1 MKQYESH
8 LYTILYPNPAL
19 VASQYGPMEFARHY
33 SMGSTRHYDGK
44 VIFAELDVAFRH
56 PYFDIETGMQALVPH
71 EDGRPKAT
79 KFISTYRV
87 LEHIEFNAIRRL
99 YLTNPDGSCMG
110 LDRAPYEKVHKPDF
124 LRIMAEIT
132 PLRMLVLTNFD
143 FHQYGKWITQPNNPK
158 GAPKVLY
165 TQFDLTISDFLKD
178 FEDNPLMN
186 PPLPSLHPSKLRDAI
201 LELQTTTLKH
211 TKGLGL
217 DCNLNRKSYGRIRH
231 GFMFASQ
238 SEEVFFPFPSLEEIE
253 RDNYR
258 FFRGM
263 T

>member
-8 LYTILYPNPAL
+8 LYMILYPNPAL
-19 VASQYGPMEFARHY
+19 VASQYGPREFARHY

-44 VIFAELDVAFRH
+44 VIFAELDIEFRD
-56 PYFDIETGMQALVPH
+56 PFFDIETGLQALVPH

-79 KFISTYRV
+79 KFIATYRV
-87 LEHIEFNAIRRL
+87 LEFIDFDALKKL
-99 YLTNPDGSCMG
+99 YLTNPDGTCLG
-110 LDRAPYEKVHKPDF
+110 LDKAPYEKVHKPDL
-124 LRIMAEIT
+124 LRVMAEVA
-132 PLRMLVLTNFD
+132 PLRMLVLTNFN
-143 FHQYGKWITQPNNPK
+143 FSQYGKWITEPSNPK

-165 TQFDLTISDFLKD
+165 TQVDLTIDDFLKD
-178 FEDNPLMN
+178 FEENPLMH

-201 LELQTTTLKH
+201 HELQQTTLKH

-217 DCNLNRKSYGRIRH
+217 DCNLNRKSYSRLRH

-238 SEEVFFPFPSLEEIE
+238 DKEAFFPLPNLEEIE
-253 RDNYR
+253 RTNYK